1 MKKKSQPIKLFLIIV
16 LILGAGAFGAYH
28 WFFYQ
33 LSPTHLGPASFEIP
47 KNASLYSI
55 SETLKEKGYIRD
67 ARMFSLYL
75 RYREVDRNIKAGEYS
90 IEAYE
95 GLDELIALLT
105 TGQEKILQFTIPE
118 GYTIRQIA
126 KSLSS
131 QGFLDEE
138 EFLDLAKNPP
148 KELIPFL
155 GEDFPEDATL
165 EGFLFPDTYRIS
177 RPDAYRVIETMVRQF
192 DRVFTEEMQL
202 RSRELGFSVF
212 DLITLASVI
221 EKETQYADEFPMV
234 SSVFH
239 NRIRDGWRLEACS
252 TVEYVLEKES
262 YVLTL
267 EELKIDSPYNTYLY
281 DGLPIG
287 PIANPGLR
295 AIQAALNPDKTPYYF
310 FVAKGD
316 GTHAFGRTLE
326 EHNRNVR
333 VYLP

>member
-1 MKKKSQPIKLFLIIV
+1 MKKKSPPTKLFLVLI
-16 LILGAGAFGAYH
+16 LILGASAWGAYH
-28 WFFYQ
+28 LLFQQ
-33 LSPTHLGPASFEIP
+33 LSPSYQGPVSFEISP
-47 KNASLYSI
+47 NASLNSI
-55 SETLKEKGYIRD
+55 TEMLQEKGYVKN
-67 ARMFSLYL
+67 ARVFSLYL
-75 RYREVDRNIKAGEYS
+75 RYREVDRNIKAGEYT
-90 IEAYE
+90 IEAYSSLE
-95 GLDELIALLT
+95 DLIGILT

-148 KELIPFL
+148 KELVPTL
-155 GEDFPEDATL
+155 LEGFPEKSTL
-165 EGFLFPDTYRIS
+165 EGFLFPDTYRIA
-177 RPDAYRVIETMVRQF
+177 RPNAYRVIELMVNQF
-192 DRVFTEEMQL
+192 QRVFSEEMQL
-202 RSRELGFSVF
+202 QSNDMGFTAYE
-212 DLITLASVI
+212 LITLASVI

-333 VYLP
+333 IYLP